1 MLETCCLFWKSRR
14 GRKVNLVLNS
24 IQIAGVYLCFK
35 VTALMKLSFFSMT
48 CWLITKLPFLN
59 EIGCAGDS
67 VLQHLDI
74 ID

>member
-1 MLETCCLFWKSRR
+1 MLETCLFWKLRR
-14 GRKVNLVLNS
+14 GRKVSLVSNS

-35 VTALMKLSFFSMT
+35 VIALMKLSFFPMT
-48 CWLITKLPFLN
+48 CLLMTKLPFLN
-59 EIGCAGDS
+59 EIGCAGDR